1 MLIVVSEVLLQLRS
15 SLYRFGIL
23 NIDLVVFLSGN
34 IDRLEVFESDQLEL
48 HEIYSF
54 SSSEYILH
62 ELDWALSRM
71 WHVKLA

>member
-34 IDRLEVFESDQLEL
+34 IDGLEVFESDQL
-48 HEIYSF
+48 
-54 SSSEYILH
+54 
-62 ELDWALSRM
+62 
-71 WHVKLA
+71 